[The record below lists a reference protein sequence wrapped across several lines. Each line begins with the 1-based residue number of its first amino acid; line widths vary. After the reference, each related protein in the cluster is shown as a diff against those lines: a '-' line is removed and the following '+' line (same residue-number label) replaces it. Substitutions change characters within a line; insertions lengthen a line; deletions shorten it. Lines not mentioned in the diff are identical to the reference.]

1 MRSALETRMGPATH
15 TRRTRVQLGYDI
27 QMPRQR
33 PLIILGSGYTG
44 QYLYRMAEQ
53 QSLQIQASSRRP
65 DAHLT
70 YVEPRARLR
79 FDLADPGT
87 WSSLP
92 PGADLIWSFP
102 ATPLAQ
108 VQAFAMHYCSPPQ
121 RLVVLGSTSAYDTES
136 GDPAATARSIDETSP
151 INTSLLRVQG
161 EEYLRSEHGAIILR
175 VAGIY
180 GPQRS
185 PLEWIRQGRVGPT
198 NKIVNFI
205 HVEDLARLCLL
216 ALQDRHSGEVYN
228 VSDGQP
234 RPWADICAEASR
246 RWGIVSPR
254 QERDTASGKRILN
267 KKLVEHFHYTFR
279 HPNIYRALEAM
290 QPPSPRGEELT
301 PQDIR
306 ARGGS

>member
-1 MRSALETRMGPATH
+1 
-15 TRRTRVQLGYDI
+15 
-27 QMPRQR
+27 MPPQR

-44 QYLYRMAEQ
+44 RYLYRVAGQ
-53 QSLQIQASSRRP
+53 QSLPIQASSRRP
-65 DAHLT
+65 DIHLT
-70 YVEPRARLR
+70 YVEPQARLR
-79 FDLADPGT
+79 FDLADPAS

-92 PGADLIWSFP
+92 PGADLIWTFP
-102 ATPLAQ
+102 ATPLAH
-108 VQAFAMHYCSPPQ
+108 VQAFGRHYCRPPQ

-136 GDPAATARSIDETSP
+136 GDAAAPARWIDETSP
-151 INTSLLRVQG
+151 INTNLLRVQG

-175 VAGIY
+175 AAGIY

-198 NKIVNFI
+198 TKMVNFI

-216 ALQDRHSGEVYN
+216 ALQDGQAGEVYN

-254 QERDTASGKRILN
+254 QESDTTSGKCIHN

-279 HPNIYRALEAM
+279 HPDIYVALEVM

-301 PQDIR
+301 PQGIR